1 MLQEKSEFG
10 TYNMSTA
17 AISRVL
23 TTLQQEGG
31 MLGTDIA
38 AFTDVSKA
46 TVHRWING
54 KAAPQPKNELMI
66 SDLNYVVQKLRD
78 YYKAENIRAWLHA
91 RHPQLNGERAIDLI
105 HENRTDEVLTIIGR
119 LDADA
124 FI

>member
-1 MLQEKSEFG
+1 M
-10 TYNMSTA
+10 TTA

-54 KAAPQPKNELMI
+54 KAIPQPKNELMI

-78 YYKAENIRAWLHA
+78 YYKPENIRSWLHS

-124 FI
+124 YI